1 MRSSVVELSESDR
14 ALLTSWTR
22 SSTVSAGRVE
32 RARIVLAVADG
43 GVPMFRVKQHGSAV
57 RVREPGR
64 ALGFG
69 AWRTGRRSVVGTGR

>member
-43 GVPMFRVKQHGSAV
+43 GCPYVPCQAARVCGAGS
-57 RVREPGR
+57 
-64 ALGFG
+64 G
-69 AWRTGRRSVVGTGR
+69 AR